1 MTCLTTWSS
10 ERLRSALQARP
21 RHIVDPAD
29 MPTHRPAAV
38 LVPLVVRDGAPA
50 LVFTLR
56 AASLRVMGGQI
67 SFPGGRPE
75 ATDRDAAATAI
86 READEE
92 IGVEPGIVEVLG
104 ALDDV
109 PTPSG
114 FIITPVVATLA
125 PPPAAY
131 RPNPAEVAEVFEVP
145 LARFLEP
152 GVLVDNGDQER
163 WGRLYRICEYHVDG
177 RKIWGATA
185 RLTWM
190 LLQTL
195 A

>member
-1 MTCLTTWSS
+1 MSAIATLRR
-10 ERLRSALQARP
+10 RLGAHQ
-21 RHIVDPAD
+21 RHIIDPAA

-38 LVPLVVRDGAPA
+38 LVPLVARGGELS
-50 LVFTLR
+50 LVYTLR
-56 AASLRVMGGQI
+56 SPALRVMGGQI

-75 ATDRDAAATAI
+75 ENDRDSVATAI

-92 IGVEPGIVEVLG
+92 IGVEPGVVEVLG
-104 ALDDV
+104 QLDDV

-114 FIITPVVATLA
+114 FIITPVVALLE
-125 PPPAAY
+125 PPPARY

-145 LARFLEP
+145 LPRLAEP
-152 GVLVDNGDQER
+152 GVLVDQGEQER

-190 LLQTL
+190 LMRL
-195 A
+195 AG